1 MAKKKNTKKN
11 TLIEVENK
19 PSEAMNNEV
28 AETITED
35 ELDAVCMPDESDI
48 DHKESDEENNVEP
61 AYKKVEEVV
70 PKPTLS
76 KEQQAVKD
84 FCDFWNGLKNHS
96 IISDK
101 EARQIH
107 SYWQIVFNRTD
118 YYTQCGVCSANRIK
132 ALKKKAKVYGYE
144 CSK

>member
-28 AETITED
+28 AETIAED
-35 ELDAVCMPDESDI
+35 EFDAVEATNESDM
-48 DHKESDEENNVEP
+48 DHKESDED
-61 AYKKVEEVV
+61 KKVEEVV

-96 IISDK
+96 IISDA

-107 SYWQIVFNRTD
+107 SFWQTAYNRSD
-118 YYTQCGVCSANRIK
+118 YYVNCGVCSANRIK
-132 ALKKKAKVYGYE
+132 AMKKKAKLYGYE